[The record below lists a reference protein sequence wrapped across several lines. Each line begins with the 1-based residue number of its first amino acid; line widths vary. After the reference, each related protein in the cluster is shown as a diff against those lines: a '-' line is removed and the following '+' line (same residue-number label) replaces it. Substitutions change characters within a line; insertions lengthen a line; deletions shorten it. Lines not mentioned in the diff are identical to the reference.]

1 MPYENQFGSKTA
13 HGEIVK
19 NPDIQA
25 FLKRCK
31 PIHPPSNEGQ
41 NAILDGFLT
50 PPVYDQAP
58 LVNHV
63 IASDGSLYISSIDDR
78 LPSIKAAYLKFS
90 TILIEMA
97 EFNGLQDQQTNMI
110 DPFKVAALRRN
121 RDALSAVLPLSNL
134 KIDEDSGVR
143 ETFRRQTED
152 FLAST
157 ATRFRADDPSTSLLS
172 TFTELSLLRPDDG
185 QHKGMIRIHKC
196 PQKDCEQAN
205 IYVDPTKDNHVCPSC
220 EKRLYISDCLRV
232 WEAVSDFY
240 PNQEPASRLMSYI
253 EHLLPVHYLRNLRD
267 NSPQV
272 LSNVAVLIDGPLA
285 VFGNAA
291 WLHRSIMQ
299 FMFGLRQQAVVL
311 GLQKGGYVAEYM
323 SLLQKRIPDNRLL
336 SISDDFRYNYLG
348 TEPSDNGFGSE
359 TYYGHDFVFKTP
371 SGKLFVFALP
381 YPFQSK
387 STANFVSEKVKLEKY
402 PTLAKALR
410 LITEVE
416 TDLYKNAL
424 APIALAHKYTA
435 ISLRP
440 GGRVLDLLG
449 RASVG

>member
-13 HGEIVK
+13 HGDIVK
-19 NPDIQA
+19 NPDVQE
-25 FLKRCK
+25 FLKKCK
-31 PIHPPSNEGQ
+31 PIHPPSDDGQ
-41 NAILDGFLT
+41 NAILDGFVS
-50 PPVYDQAP
+50 PPDFDQAP
-58 LVNHV
+58 LIDHV

-152 FLAST
+152 FLASK
-157 ATRFRADDPSTSLLS
+157 ATRFRADDPNTSLLS
-172 TFTELSLLRPDDG
+172 TLTELALLRPDDG
-185 QHKGMIRIHKC
+185 QHKGMVRIHKC

-205 IYVDPTKDNHVCPSC
+205 IYIDPMKENHVCPSC

-240 PNQEPASRLMSYI
+240 PNQEPASRFMSYV

-267 NSPQV
+267 FSPQV

-299 FMFGLRQQAVVL
+299 FIFGLKQQPVVI

-323 SLLQKRIPDNRLL
+323 SMLQKRIPENRLL
-336 SISDDFRYNYLG
+336 SIADDFRYNYLG

-359 TYYGHDFVFKTP
+359 TYYGQDFVFKTP
-371 SGKLFVFALP
+371 SRKLFVFALP
-381 YPFQSK
+381 YPFQTK
-387 STANFVSEKVKLEKY
+387 SSADFISEKVKIENY
-402 PTLAKALR
+402 PTLTRALR